1 MATETRLISLK
12 CPSCGAELNI
22 EDGRDIC
29 FCTYCGAKIL
39 VEQSDETVKARSRER
54 IVNDIS
60 SKIGD
65 YARERREYKERQ
77 KREADKKF
85 FICMGILFLMLLAI
99 QIYSKL
105 NGGW

>member
-39 VEQSDETVKARSRER
+39 IEQSDEAVKARSRER
-54 IVNDIS
+54 MVNDIS
-60 SKIGD
+60 NKIGD
-65 YARERREYKERQ
+65 YARERREYKER
-77 KREADKKF
+77 KEKNKWKNLLIYIGIMF
-85 FICMGILFLMLLAI
+85 LFMILFNLYLK
-99 QIYSKL
+99 YFY
-105 NGGW
+105 